1 MAHFAFILNDDG
13 SIAHILRDGAL
24 HQETVVLEQVHSVV
38 TTYFKAANQN
48 IVAMEN
54 VTDREQLRFRGLQAF
69 LMCLTGV
76 EAFTNVFF
84 HILGEER
91 QLAELLRRAGR
102 RQGPLIQ
109 RLTDCL
115 SLAFH
120 GPLEGQGQLMSRIG
134 ELYQLRNQIVHS
146 AEQGAPTLH
155 ITRITGENAV
165 LQMLNSKLPS
175 SDFRHCARLIKAFVG
190 RTPLQPLLDVASLR
204 KIVATAEGSEVQIE
218 SEHPLWLAMA
228 HLFPEILDGMVR
240 AELQDLKRL
249 PKWAKVGLQRQPGTG
264 ADCLAALL

>member
-1 MAHFAFILNDDG
+1 MSAYPLNLVGIYKGKLGCPMAHFAFILNDDG

-54 VTDREQLRFRGLQAF
+54 ITDREQLRFRGLQAF

-91 QLAELLRRAGR
+91 QLTELLRRAGR

-134 ELYQLRNQIVHS
+134 ELYQLRNQIVHPRWS
-146 AEQGAPTLH
+146 PASMVMVESD
-155 ITRITGENAV
+155 RIPLIIHGMTENFQAAFEDADFCRETYLWCMLLLARVAKAAGNSRVDGFCFHWGGHYGLTEESIMRGLGLNAAADRTG
-165 LQMLNSKLPS
+165 
-175 SDFRHCARLIKAFVG
+175 
-190 RTPLQPLLDVASLR
+190 
-204 KIVATAEGSEVQIE
+204 
-218 SEHPLWLAMA
+218 
-228 HLFPEILDGMVR
+228 
-240 AELQDLKRL
+240 
-249 PKWAKVGLQRQPGTG
+249 
-264 ADCLAALL
+264 